1 MKKNKSK
8 RLLLAAC
15 TGLFLSMQ
23 MQHAYI
29 PQTLEAAQ
37 VSASHDSKL
46 SAFDISPGVLSP
58 AFQPDITEYTSTVD
72 AGVTSVQVQAV
83 PRAAASGAV
92 IASVE
97 GRDGLQPGV
106 NTIKVTCSAQDN
118 TFTVY
123 TITLT
128 VGSAD
133 AAGQQP
139 AGNQEGTLAGADG
152 SAPEDDG
159 VGNAPETAGGTPDAA
174 GTVNDTDGGTDAAD
188 TAGGTD
194 GAGTQAGGADGAG
207 TQTGSSKKRS
217 LAERLSAKVKA
228 DGTVKLSGAA
238 YKLSGNFTYGSTTQD
253 IPSSFG
259 QGSVRIGDQT
269 YPALYHEASQVYL
282 VYMENTDGKGS
293 TGFYYYDELKNAVER
308 FKYTGNGSQ
317 FVVWISNAR
326 QELPAGYGEKALK
339 LPSGKKVAAYQ
350 NQFSEELKDY
360 YLVYGVYSDGSSG
373 WYLYDK
379 TQETFLR
386 YSNAFAS
393 LQSTEDEEGED
404 EVERTVSLT
413 KYNTLNEKYTEL
425 KESRVKIVSIL
436 VIAIILIIIIF
447 SALLLRGREE
457 DEEEG
462 EDESRER
469 ARAKKKKKK
478 ERRQAETV
486 SKSSLAAGRNFEGNV
501 GKRSKKVTKT
511 FTQEPAAQMQQKPS
525 ARQDHIS
532 TPEEIRAQVSRQSAY
547 GQETRIK
554 SGNEQRLNKQQD
566 RTMRPQPD
574 AAQIHTDAVR
584 HQSGQSDD
592 MQRPSQPD
600 MTRRQYGQAS
610 AASRQFVQPDTAS
623 RQYMQPGTANRQSM
637 QPDTANRRSG
647 QSDVMPYV
655 SRQLDDMDAGPR
667 PRQQMQPDD
676 MRLSQPDLAQRQAEQ
691 RLQEQMRSS
700 RAMDLQKIQTSSPS
714 DPMQAAAER
723 MRQSVK
729 YPHRTAQPQAAQPE
743 HDPMD
748 DWDMEEE
755 ASRRPK
761 AGREAK
767 KRRGR
772 RDEDMEIMD
781 LNDL

>member
-8 RLLLAAC
+8 RLLLIAC

-23 MQHAYI
+23 MQPAYI
-29 PQTLEAAQ
+29 PRTLEAAQ

-46 SAFDISPGVLSP
+46 SAFDIAPGVLSP
-58 AFQPDITEYTSTVD
+58 AFQPDITEYTSVVD

-97 GRDGLQPGV
+97 GRDGLHPGV

-133 AAGQQP
+133 AAGQQTD
-139 AGNQEGTLAGADG
+139 GNQEGTQAGAAGNTPQEDG
-152 SAPEDDG
+152 SAD
-159 VGNAPETAGGTPDAA
+159 TPDTDVGA
-174 GTVNDTDGGTDAAD
+174 GAPDAGSTGTDADGTEKTDSTNAAD
-188 TAGGTD
+188 S
-194 GAGTQAGGADGAG
+194 GTQSDTG
-207 TQTGSSKKRS
+207 TSTKRS
-217 LAERLSAKVKA
+217 LAARLSAKVKS

-238 YKLSGNFTYGSTTQD
+238 YKLSSNFTYGSTTQD
-253 IPSSFG
+253 IPSTFG
-259 QGSVRIGDQT
+259 QGSLQIGDQT
-269 YPALYHEASQVYL
+269 YPTLYDEASQVHL

-293 TGFYYYDELKNAVER
+293 TGFYYYDEQKNAVER
-308 FKYTGNGSQ
+308 FKYTGNGSR

-326 QELPAGYGEKALK
+326 QELPAGYGEKTLK
-339 LPSGKKVAAYQ
+339 FPSGKKVAAYQ
-350 NQFSEELKDY
+350 SQFTDELKEY
-360 YLVYGVYSDGSSG
+360 YLVYGIYSDGSSG

-379 TQETFLR
+379 TQETYLR

-393 LQSTEDEEGED
+393 LQDQEDDTADD

-436 VIAIILIIIIF
+436 VIAMILIIIIF
-447 SALLLRGREE
+447 TALLLHGRE
-457 DEEEG
+457 DDDEEG
-462 EDESRER
+462 EDDGSQRVR
-469 ARAKKKKKK
+469 PKKKNKK
-478 ERRQAETV
+478 ERKQTEAI

-501 GKRSKKVTKT
+501 GKRSKRVTKT
-511 FTQEPAAQMQQKPS
+511 FTQEPDDQPQQKPF

-532 TPEEIRAQVSRQSAY
+532 TPEEIRAQVSRQSVY

-554 SGNEQRLNKQQD
+554 SGNEQRLSKQPQASADDMQRQPD
-566 RTMRPQPD
+566 RTVHSQPDAGQIQPDTIRRQPGQGDYLQRSFQPD
-574 AAQIHTDAVR
+574 AAR
-584 HQSGQSDD
+584 RQSGQPDY
-592 MQRPSQPD
+592 MQQSSGQGDYLQRSSQPD
-600 MTRRQYGQAS
+600 AARRQPG
-610 AASRQFVQPDTAS
+610 QPD
-623 RQYMQPGTANRQSM
+623 RMQR
-637 QPDTANRRSG
+637 
-647 QSDVMPYV
+647 V
-655 SRQLDDMDAGPR
+655 SRQSNDMDAVPYS
-667 PRQQMQPDD
+667 QMQPD
-676 MRLSQPDLAQRQAEQ
+676 AIQRQTEQ
-691 RLQEQMRSS
+691 RLQEQMQNS
-700 RAMDLQKIQTSSPS
+700 RAMDLQKIQPSGSP
-714 DPMQAAAER
+714 DPVQAAAER

-729 YPHRTAQPQAAQPE
+729 YPRAAKAAAEQPE

-748 DWDMEEE
+748 DWDMEET
-755 ASRRPK
+755 ASRKHKTAR
-761 AGREAK
+761 AAK